1 MVRSFDVK
9 SILRPISVKPEH
21 QLAFVEGGRKI
32 AHDLQA
38 NFTIDMVMTPCVAEN
53 NDVEDILK
61 LVGRCSW
68 KNHTGK
74 VMLPWEEA
82 YQRGQLVKRLD
93 HLGDQS
99 GLGQKM
105 RNRGLLQHKLG
116 LDTDKPLRNYALL
129 STELFEPYP
138 VFLLQWKGRPAELP
152 TSWNSLTD
160 NRLKIVE
167 FIKEH
172 PDLEEF
178 YKGESCSTTNIM
190 SLIVARLR
198 RPHRKCPSYYGP
210 DRGDRSCAA
219 ACSQQCG
226 GPFRSRIE
234 DPI

>member
-93 HLGDQS
+93 HLGDQRS
-99 GLGQKM
+99 K
-105 RNRGLLQHKLG
+105 RIRTKNE
-116 LDTDKPLRNYALL
+116 KPCVASAQARTGHRQATAQLR
-129 STELFEPYP
+129 SF
-138 VFLLQWKGRPAELP
+138 V
-152 TSWNSLTD
+152 
-160 NRLKIVE
+160 
-167 FIKEH
+167 
-172 PDLEEF
+172 
-178 YKGESCSTTNIM
+178 
-190 SLIVARLR
+190 
-198 RPHRKCPSYYGP
+198 
-210 DRGDRSCAA
+210 DRAV
-219 ACSQQCG
+219 
-226 GPFRSRIE
+226 
-234 DPI
+234 